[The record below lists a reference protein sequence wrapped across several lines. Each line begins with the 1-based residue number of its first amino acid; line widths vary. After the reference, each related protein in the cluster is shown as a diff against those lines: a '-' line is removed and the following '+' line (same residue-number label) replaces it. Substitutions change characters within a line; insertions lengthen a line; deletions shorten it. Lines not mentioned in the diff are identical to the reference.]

1 MSAQSR
7 RVAGIV
13 LILLPTVVL
22 GGVSV
27 LGLLIHDAAYRD
39 NPLRQDLWRA
49 GHAHAG
55 VLLLLSLIA
64 LRYVDETGLSERAR
78 WFVRLAFPT
87 AAVLLPVAFFLSVL
101 MPQDREAG
109 PIVYLAY
116 AGAVVLASGTLTL
129 AIGLLRT
136 GTPRSA
142 PSQPPP
148 HEALAPPGRHEP
160 HHHPSS
166 PDSPWR

>member
-1 MSAQSR
+1 MSPASR

-13 LILLPTVVL
+13 LVVLPTVVI

-27 LGLLIHDAAYRD
+27 LSLLIGDPGYRD

-55 VLLLLSLIA
+55 VLLLLSLVA

-101 MPQDREAG
+101 MPQDREPNA
-109 PIVYLAY
+109 IIYSAY
-116 AGAVVLASGTLTL
+116 AGAVVLVAGLLTL
-129 AIGLLRT
+129 GIGLLRAT
-136 GTPRSA
+136 TSRPALGGA
-142 PSQPPP
+142 PSPPAP
-148 HEALAPPGRHEP
+148 REAHARS
-160 HHHPSS
+160 SS
-166 PDSPWR
+166 PTPPRG

>member
-1 MSAQSR
+1 
-7 RVAGIV
+7 VAGIV
-13 LILLPTVVL
+13 LIVLPTVVI

-27 LGLLIHDAAYRD
+27 LGLLIHDASYRD

-87 AAVLLPVAFFLSVL
+87 AAVMLPVAFFLSVL
-101 MPQDREAG
+101 MPQAREPG
-109 PIVYLAY
+109 PIVHLAY
-116 AGAVVLASGTLTL
+116 AGAVVLASGMLTL

-136 GTPRSA
+136 GMPRSA
-142 PSQPPP
+142 PGRPPSP
-148 HEALAPPGRHEP
+148 EALAPPGQAEP
-160 HHHPSS
+160 HPSPS
-166 PDSPWR
+166 FPTSR

>member
-1 MSAQSR
+1 MSPESR

-13 LILLPTVVL
+13 LVVLPTVVI

-27 LGLLIHDAAYRD
+27 LSLLIGDPGYRD

-55 VLLLLSLIA
+55 VLLVLSLVA
-64 LRYVDETGLSERAR
+64 LRYVDETRLSERVR

-101 MPQDREAG
+101 MPQDQEPNAV
-109 PIVYLAY
+109 IHLAY
-116 AGAVVLASGTLTL
+116 VGAVILVAGLLTL
-129 AIGLLRT
+129 GIGLLRAT
-136 GTPRSA
+136 TSRSA
-142 PSQPPP
+142 PAGSPPSG
-148 HEALAPPGRHEP
+148 A
-160 HHHPSS
+160 SS
-166 PDSPWR
+166 PPAPRGARSRSSSPTPPRS

>member
-13 LILLPTVVL
+13 LIILPTVVL

-27 LGLLIHDAAYRD
+27 LSLLIHDAAYRD

-101 MPQDREAG
+101 MPQAREPG

-116 AGAVVLASGTLTL
+116 AGAVVLASGMLTL

-136 GTPRSA
+136 GRPRSA
-142 PSQPPP
+142 PSRSPSQ
-148 HEALAPPGRHEP
+148 EALAPSGRGEP
-160 HHHPSS
+160 HPRPSS
-166 PDSPWR
+166 PTSP

>member
-13 LILLPTVVL
+13 LIVLPTVVL

-27 LGLLIHDAAYRD
+27 LSLLIGDPGYRG

-55 VLLLLSLIA
+55 VLLLLSLVA
-64 LRYVDETGLSERAR
+64 LRYVDETRLSERAR
-78 WFVRLAFPT
+78 WFVRLAFSA

-101 MPQDREAG
+101 MPQAREPG
-109 PIVYLAY
+109 PVIHLAY
-116 AGAVVLASGTLTL
+116 AGAVVLVSGLLTL
-129 AIGLLRT
+129 AVGLLRS

-142 PSQPPP
+142 PGGTPS
-148 HEALAPPGRHEP
+148 HEALSSPAPREP
-160 HHHPSS
+160 HPRPSS
-166 PDSPWR
+166 PTSP

>member
-13 LILLPTVVL
+13 LVILPTVVL

-27 LGLLIHDAAYRD
+27 LSLLIHDAAYRD

-101 MPQDREAG
+101 VPQAREPG

-116 AGAVVLASGTLTL
+116 AGAVVLASGMLTL

-136 GTPRSA
+136 GRPRSA
-142 PSQPPP
+142 PSRSPAQ
-148 HEALAPPGRHEP
+148 EVLAPPGRGEP
-160 HHHPSS
+160 HPRPSS
-166 PDSPWR
+166 PTSP

>member
-1 MSAQSR
+1 MSPESR

-13 LILLPTVVL
+13 LVVLPTVVI

-27 LGLLIHDAAYRD
+27 LSLLIGDPGYRD

-55 VLLLLSLIA
+55 VLLVLSLVA
-64 LRYVDETGLSERAR
+64 LRYVDETRLSERAR

-101 MPQDREAG
+101 MPQSREPSAV
-109 PIVYLAY
+109 INLAY
-116 AGAVVLASGTLTL
+116 AGAVILVAGLLTL
-129 AIGLLRT
+129 GIGLLRAT
-136 GTPRSA
+136 TSRSA
-142 PSQPPP
+142 PAGSPPSG
-148 HEALAPPGRHEP
+148 A
-160 HHHPSS
+160 SS
-166 PDSPWR
+166 PPAPRGAGSRSSSPTPPRG